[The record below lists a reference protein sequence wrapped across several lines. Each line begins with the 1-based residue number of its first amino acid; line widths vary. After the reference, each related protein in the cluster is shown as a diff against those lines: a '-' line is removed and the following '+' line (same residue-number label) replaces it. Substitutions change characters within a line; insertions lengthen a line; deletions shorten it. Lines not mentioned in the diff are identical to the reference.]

1 MFRISRPSVSAIRA
15 AAISTQTA
23 LPTIL
28 NQVRP
33 RPSRKLSA
41 CFAARA
47 AKMTVVPPVASSA
60 FVAPLSGQTIGV
72 SYGSEGKDHLTSFV
86 HNPEYTSSEDV
97 PASYATSRLWSG
109 DEGTFVTI
117 SVSGSSA
124 AVLLNKSGVVRL
136 CCTGNHGPQVH
147 HMNVKNGDIIALVSQ
162 CIDAHAVA
170 QVAKTLS
177 PLCVEAA
184 AEDLVSLPVQAAD
197 VTIVYARVDSP
208 HSTAT
213 LQPPPS
219 SF

>member
-1 MFRISRPSVSAIRA
+1 M
-15 AAISTQTA
+15 STQTV

-28 NQVRP
+28 SQIRP
-33 RPSRKLSA
+33 RASKKLSA

-47 AKMTVVPPVASSA
+47 AKMTVVPPIASSA

-72 SYGSEGKDHLTSFV
+72 AFGNEGKEHLTSFV
-86 HNPEYTSSEDV
+86 LNPEHTSSEEV

-109 DEGTFVTI
+109 DEGIFVTI
-117 SVSGSSA
+117 SVNGSSA
-124 AVLLNKSGVVRL
+124 AVLLNKCGVVRL
-136 CCTGNHGPQVH
+136 CCTGNHGPQTH
-147 HMNVKNGDIIALVSQ
+147 HMNVKPGDVIALISQ

-170 QVAKTLS
+170 QVAKSLS
-177 PLCVEAA
+177 TLCVEAA
-184 AEDLVSLPVQAAD
+184 AEDLVSLPEQPAD

-208 HSTAT
+208 QRTAA